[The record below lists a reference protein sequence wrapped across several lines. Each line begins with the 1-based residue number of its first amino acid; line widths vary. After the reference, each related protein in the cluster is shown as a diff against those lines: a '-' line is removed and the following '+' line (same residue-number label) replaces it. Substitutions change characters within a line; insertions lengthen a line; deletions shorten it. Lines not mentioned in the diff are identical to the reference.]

1 MRASLKSTST
11 RTFVALPAVVA
22 AEQVVS
28 RRRLHLGWSPLLA
41 AGFLTYRAAGR
52 YRLPRAGG
60 PPGMSQGMPEELVT
74 SGPYRYVRN
83 PMYLGHLVF
92 MSGLTLTSRSPVA
105 AAALAGHLR
114 WFHSRVRRDEERLRQ
129 RFGPAYDE
137 YCSRVPRWVPLD
149 PIRLWRRRTAEP
161 TLREDPGRPR

>member
-1 MRASLKSTST
+1 MRASLGSTST

-22 AEQVVS
+22 AEQAIR
-28 RRRLHLGWSPLLA
+28 RRRLHPVWSPLLA
-41 AGFLTYRAAGR
+41 AGFLTYRLAGS

-60 PPGMSQGMPEELVT
+60 PPGMSQGMPDELVT
-74 SGPYRYVRN
+74 SGPYRFTRN

-92 MSGLTLTSRSPVA
+92 MSGLTLTTRSPVA

-114 WFHSRVRRDEERLRQ
+114 WFDSRVRRDEQRLRD

-137 YCSRVPRWVPLD
+137 YCARVPRWLLLD
-149 PIRLWRRRTAEP
+149 PTRLVRRRTAGP
-161 TLREDPGRPR
+161 TPPGAPARRR